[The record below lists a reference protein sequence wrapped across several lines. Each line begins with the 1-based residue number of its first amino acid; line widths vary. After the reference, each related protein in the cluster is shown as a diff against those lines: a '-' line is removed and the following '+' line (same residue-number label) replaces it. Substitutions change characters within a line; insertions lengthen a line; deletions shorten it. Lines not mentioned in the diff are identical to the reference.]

1 MLALLLH
8 GNLQYAEIPKAEIP
22 KVVEK
27 AYRPV
32 ISTLIKREVPF
43 ALNITG
49 FTLEILPKDV
59 INLIKEG
66 IASGL
71 VEITG
76 TAYSH
81 AILPLLDLDRVEA
94 QVQRDRAVKE
104 ELLEVSPKLFFPPE
118 LAYDPLLPAILQDN
132 GYKEVFVDG
141 EALILSDH
149 LNRAI
154 KPVEPLYPHLI
165 KAQRGEGNRYVNYLL
180 GLRELKRSLK
190 IVFPGKVTLEAVKE
204 ITGIPIW
211 VNVNTVVM
219 LGAGRF
225 PLMNPG
231 KSASWLGNL
240 DDIVLY
246 GTDIEFLGY
255 RPLADRLIT
264 VDSFLEV
271 FDAFGREIK
280 PPSELPHSGKRLYLR
295 TSSWAPDKSLD
306 IWRLDEGNARL
317 NLLSRDIRGE
327 KAFLA
332 ENSDARGWE
341 PLPERR
347 LDAFRAV
354 YESWRGRN
362 ERS

>member
-1 MLALLLH
+1 MMALLLH
-8 GNLQYAEIPKAEIP
+8 GNLQYAEIPKAEIGR
-22 KVVEK
+22 VIEK
-27 AYRPV
+27 AYVPV
-32 ISTLIKREVPF
+32 LSALLKREIPF

-49 FTLEILPKDV
+49 FTLEILPEDV
-59 INLIKEG
+59 LRLVREG
-66 IASGL
+66 IESGL
-71 VEITG
+71 IEITG

-81 AILPLLDLDRVEA
+81 AILPLLSLEGVEA
-94 QVQRDRAVKE
+94 QVRRDREVKE
-104 ELLEVSPKLFFPPE
+104 TLLEVSPRLFFPPE
-118 LAYDPLLPAILQDN
+118 LAYDPILPAILRDN
-132 GYKEVFVDG
+132 GYGTVFVDG
-141 EALILSDH
+141 EALLLSNH

-154 KPVEPLYPHLI
+154 KPVKPLYPHLI
-165 KAQRGEGNRYVNYLL
+165 KAQRGEGNRYLNYLL
-180 GLRELKRSLK
+180 GLRELKKSLK
-190 IVFPGKVTLEAVKE
+190 LVFPGKVILEAVKE
-204 ITGIPIW
+204 IEAIPVW

-225 PLMNPG
+225 PLMNPR
-231 KSASWLGNL
+231 KSARWLKNL

-255 RPLADRLIT
+255 RPLADYLIT

-271 FDAFGREIK
+271 FDALGSETRL
-280 PPSELPHSGKRLYLR
+280 PSELPHSGRKLYLR

-317 NLLSRDIRGE
+317 NALSWNLRGE

-354 YESWRGRN
+354 YEAWRGKD
-362 ERS
+362 EEL